1 MKTTG
6 SIRKRLIISLVVLA
20 IVPLLLLGAVLSWQ
34 DSVIQRR
41 QAMELQSEIAKR
53 VSGEILSKIHEQE
66 TTLVNA
72 MKIDYYIV
80 GIGRE
85 QQHQILSKLRSFKDE
100 NHRDSFNELVL
111 LNGNGREI
119 MRVSRT
125 SIFTDR
131 DLDDRSGAEEFL
143 VPVTKHTTYYGPVYF
158 DKKTGSPFMLMGLP
172 VIDERNNKVNGVLV
186 AEMRLQ
192 FMQEIVA
199 NMRIGKSGIAYITN
213 NDGRVIVHPD
223 PSVMLK
229 DAYFNVPDKAGIMT
243 GINGTKVVLAGD
255 TIKLGAQYLHIVTE
269 IPVAEALRNTTRPV
283 LTIAAFLLFTLSVA
297 LALGFTIMRKIIRP
311 IESLAETAQAISS
324 GDLSQKAAFS
334 GSDEIGVLSLAF
346 NKMTSQLIDTI
357 DSLQHTVYQREAANV
372 KLLESTEEKEVLLK
386 EIHHRVK
393 NNMQVISSLLSLQSD
408 QIDDRRY
415 IELFDESR
423 NRIRSMSLIHE
434 KLYHSND
441 LANIDFGDYI
451 KSLANGLLMF
461 YGTNN
466 GNISLNIEAEEI
478 GLAIDT
484 AIPCGLI
491 INELVSNALKYA
503 FTKDRKGEIKI
514 SFRKI
519 TGEDKYEL
527 IVSDNGSGISEGVDI
542 RAVKSLG
549 MQLIVNLV
557 EHQLKGELALD
568 RSSGTKY
575 LIRFKELKYKS
586 RI

>member
-6 SIRKRLIISLVVLA
+6 SIRKRLIISLVILA

-66 TTLVNA
+66 TTLLNA
-72 MKIDYYIV
+72 MKIDYYITE
-80 GIGRE
+80 IGR
-85 QQHQILSKLRSFKDE
+85 QRQHQILSKLRAFKDE
-100 NHRDSFNELVL
+100 NHRDSFNDLVL

-119 MRVSRT
+119 MRVSRA

-131 DLDDRSGAEEFL
+131 DLGDRSGAEEFL
-143 VPVTKHTTYYGPVYF
+143 VPIAKRATYYGPVYF
-158 DKKTGSPFMLMGLP
+158 DKKTGGPFMLMSLP
-172 VIDERNNKVNGVLV
+172 VIDERGDKLKGVLV
-186 AEMRLQ
+186 AEMRLK

-199 NMRIGKSGIAYITN
+199 AMHIGKSGIAYITD

-229 DAYFNVPDKAGIMT
+229 DAHFHVPDKAVIMT

-255 TIKLGAQYLHIVTE
+255 TIKLGDQYLHIVTE
-269 IPVAEALRNTTRPV
+269 VPVTEALKNTARPM

-324 GDLSQKAAFS
+324 GNLSQKAAFS

-372 KLLESTEEKEVLLK
+372 KLLERTEEKEVLLK

-408 QIDDRRY
+408 QIDDRQY

-434 KLYHSND
+434 KLYQSND
-441 LANIDFGDYI
+441 LAHIDFNDYV

-466 GNISLNIEAEEI
+466 GSISLNIKAEELS
-478 GLAIDT
+478 LAIDT

-503 FTKDRKGEIKI
+503 FPKDRKGEIKI

-527 IVSDNGSGISEGVDI
+527 VVSDNGAGIPEGIDI

-575 LIRFKELKYKS
+575 FIRFKELKYKN